1 MSIITQ
7 KRTWNGIPVR
17 IETNNET
24 GKVEVYGIKQGSF
37 GLVDT
42 LLVSSNGVG
51 SDWTIPNLATLTNS
65 FNNTNKK
72 RSTQKEVERAFFLEG
87 YKVFNND
94 RAAVLNNPENY
105 DSFRDSVIRRQQFY
119 DQGTPLVSNP
129 NTGLNINDEGEP
141 TTLANQPPP
150 NTGQQTPPQSSQQG
164 GGAPIGPKKDDT
176 TVTESPDDQS
186 GSKTLNPG
194 LRNTVQPSYTV
205 GNVGLLRYPLANL
218 EAARDLGITYDYIKI
233 SIQDWESSI
242 GEGGYQGGVT
252 NQGGDNVRGGTSLR
266 GVSRYTQKKAQYGS
280 IILPMT
286 NELSSTNGVSW
297 GEQSANSIQMALAS
311 SVNSYLTKIGQKG
324 FTFEGL
330 KGLGSD
336 LIDNAQG
343 FLQQG
348 LNNKSAVASLL
359 AGYVVGNTSLAT
371 RASGIVINPNLEL
384 LFSGPKLRSF
394 GFNFQFAPRFKE
406 EAEMVRKIVR
416 SLKMFSSPAIDQTG
430 SLFLRS
436 PKIFQLEYIYNGD
449 GGDEAN
455 GELHPY
461 LNKIKPCVLETVTV
475 NYTPNGKYMTYADG
489 GSMVQTTLQLQF
501 KEVEPIYERD
511 YVDDTHPTGY

>member
-42 LLVSSNGVG
+42 LLASSNGVG

-105 DSFRDSVIRRQQFY
+105 DSFRDSVVRRQQFFN
-119 DQGTPLVSNP
+119 QGTPLVSNP

-242 GEGGYQGGVT
+242 GEGGYQEGST
-252 NQGGDNVRGGTSLR
+252 SQGGDNVRSNTSIR

-286 NELSSTNGVSW
+286 NDLSSTNGVSW

-311 SVNSYLTKIGQKG
+311 SVNSYLGKIKDKG
-324 FTFEGL
+324 FMKGL
-330 KGLGSD
+330 QELGSD
-336 LIDNAQG
+336 LIGNAQG
-343 FLQQG
+343 FLNEAVSNQ
-348 LNNKSAVASLL
+348 SAVASLL
-359 AGYVVGNTSLAT
+359 AGYVVGNTSFAT

-384 LFSGPKLRSF
+384 LFNGPKLRSF

-455 GELHPY
+455 GQLHPY

>member
-37 GLVDT
+37 GLVDS
-42 LLVSSNGVG
+42 LLASSNGVG
-51 SDWTIPNLATLTNS
+51 NDWTIPNLATLTNS
-65 FNNTNKK
+65 FNNTNKT
-72 RSTQKEVERAFFLEG
+72 RSSQKEVERAFFLEG

-105 DSFRDSVIRRQQFY
+105 DTFRESVIRRQQFFN
-119 DQGTPLVSNP
+119 QGTPLVSNP

-176 TVTESPDDQS
+176 TITKSPDNQS

-311 SVNSYLTKIGQKG
+311 SVNSYLGNIKDEG
-324 FTFEGL
+324 FMKSL
-330 KGLGSD
+330 QGLGSD
-336 LIDNAQG
+336 LMSNARG
-343 FLQQG
+343 FLDEAVGNQ
-348 LNNKSAVASLL
+348 SAVSSLL
-359 AGYVVGNTSLAT
+359 AGYVIGNTSFAT

-384 LFSGPKLRSF
+384 LFGGPKLRSF

-406 EAEMVRKIVR
+406 EAEMVRNIVR
-416 SLKMFSSPAIDQTG
+416 TLKMFSSPAIDQTG

-449 GGDEAN
+449 GSDEAN
-455 GELHPY
+455 GQLHPY
-461 LNKIKPCVLETVTV
+461 LNKIKPCALTSVVV